1 MESIRRIVPIE
12 EVRNRLSSK
21 KSNNKNSVVEKSTTA
36 SFSDHM
42 VSECKKYTDDMDKI
56 NKIIGG

>member
-1 MESIRRIVPIE
+1 MESIKRIVQ
-12 EVRNRLSSK
+12 
-21 KSNNKNSVVEKSTTA
+21 KSTTA